1 MAWLLVA
8 PRFEPM
14 SSTDLNNEDSFSD
27 HPRRLP
33 SLHDLFRAEAHISPD
48 RFFRDLERQERDI
61 RSWKEEYRRAV
72 FLFRRMQDARRC
84 ISRLIL
90 CLIALSTVPFLCL
103 LLPEAWRLLVFTGGL
118 VTELVLAIDA
128 FRAHHQWQS
137 RRRDYYQWLRLLQ
150 RRVNEL

>member
-1 MAWLLVA
+1 
-8 PRFEPM
+8 M

-33 SLHDLFRAEAHISPD
+33 SFHDLFRAEAHISPD
-48 RFFRDLERQERDI
+48 HFFRDLERQERDI

-90 CLIALSTVPFLCL
+90 CLIAVSTIPFLCL
-103 LLPEAWRLLVFTGGL
+103 LLPEEWRLLVFTGGL